1 MPRGVKRPSTI
12 EDFMSKVEKTDTC
25 WIWMGSKDKDGY
37 GQFMVN
43 YKNIR
48 AHRYAYSQLKGAI
61 PDGLILRHSCDTPA
75 CVNPEHLMFGTHKE
89 NARDRVNRG
98 RNRDQRGNNNSM
110 SKLTV
115 EKILA
120 IRDDDRIQLEI
131 AREYGVSQQTV
142 SDIKRRKIWAWL

>member
-25 WIWMGSKDKDGY
+25 WIWTGSKDKSGY

-43 YKNIR
+43 YKNVR
-48 AHRYAYSQLKGAI
+48 AHRYAYSQLKGPI
-61 PDGLILRHSCDTPA
+61 PVGLILRHSCDTPE
-75 CVNPEHLMFGTHKE
+75 CVNPEHLIAGTHKE
-89 NARDRVNRG
+89 NATDRVNRG
-98 RNRDQRGNNNSM
+98 RNRDQRGTNNNM

-131 AREYGVSQQTV
+131 AREYGISQQTV
-142 SDIKRRKIWAWL
+142 SDIKRRKIWDWI